1 MRQSHSQII
10 ALLLCAAVAA
20 SCHKQIEHEAPAVRE
35 RDSVAMMRSLGV
47 NTLISDSGV
56 IKYRIVAERWD
67 VNTVLDPSR
76 WIFEKGIFF
85 EQFDEKFHVQSHIQC
100 DTAYYYDKKKLWE
113 LCGRVRVTSKNG
125 LKYRSER
132 LFWDSNS
139 HELYS
144 NARSVLVTPE
154 RELRGNSF
162 RSDERMRW
170 YKVSNGSGSFVKEDF
185 SGEKEDTAKTAQD
198 SVKTYLR
205 PKAGP
210 QRKSGAAR

>member
-1 MRQSHSQII
+1 M
-10 ALLLCAAVAA
+10 VA

-67 VNTVLDPSR
+67 VNTAVNPSR

-100 DTAYYYDKKKLWE
+100 DTAYYYDEKKLWE
-113 LCGRVRVTSKNG
+113 LRGRVRVTNKDG
-125 LKYRSER
+125 LIYRSER
-132 LFWDSNS
+132 LFWDSNK

-144 NARSVLVTPE
+144 NVWSTLITPE
-154 RELRGNSF
+154 RELRGNTF
-162 RSDERMRW
+162 QSDERMRW
-170 YKVSNGSGSFVKEDF
+170 YRVSNGSGSFMKEDF
-185 SGEKEDTAKTAQD
+185 SGEKQDTVKAVPD
-198 SVKTYLR
+198 SVKTYSR
-205 PKAGP
+205 PPAGP
-210 QRKSGAAR
+210 QRKSGMSR